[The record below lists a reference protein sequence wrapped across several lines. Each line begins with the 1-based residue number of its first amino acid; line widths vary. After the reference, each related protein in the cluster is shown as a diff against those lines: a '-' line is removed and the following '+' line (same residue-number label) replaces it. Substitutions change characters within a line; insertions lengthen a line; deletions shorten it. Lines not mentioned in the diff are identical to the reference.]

1 MGHSNIAIF
10 GIGNILLSDDGV
22 GIHAVHKLK
31 DEYTFP
37 ESVEL
42 IDGGTKG
49 LDLLPLLEGRD
60 KVLIIDAVNFKEAP
74 GTIGAVAGEN
84 IPAVLRSKLSV
95 HQIGL
100 PDMLF
105 AARLMKITPPEM
117 CLIGIQPK
125 SMETG
130 TELSD
135 EIKERLDA
143 LVKKVLLKLR
153 EWGVEPD
160 QSPSP
165 RAETGNGPAGP
176 TFPRPG
182 SHKEANCRED
192 LKDRREKGNKF
203 L

>member
-1 MGHSNIAIF
+1 MNIAVF

-22 GIHAVHKLK
+22 GVHAINKLRN
-31 DEYTFP
+31 EYDFP
-37 ESVEL
+37 SSVEL

-60 KVLIIDAVNFKEAP
+60 KVLFVDAANFKKEP
-74 GTIGAVAGEN
+74 GMIDTVIGDR
-84 IPAVLRSKLSV
+84 IPAFLSQKLSV

-105 AARLMKITPPEM
+105 AARLMGITPPEM

-135 EIKERLDA
+135 AVSMKIND
-143 LVKKVLLKLR
+143 LVEKVLQKLK
-153 EWGVEPD
+153 EWGIDV
-160 QSPSP
+160 
-165 RAETGNGPAGP
+165 RHRKTV
-176 TFPRPG
+176 
-182 SHKEANCRED
+182 
-192 LKDRREKGNKF
+192 
-203 L
+203 